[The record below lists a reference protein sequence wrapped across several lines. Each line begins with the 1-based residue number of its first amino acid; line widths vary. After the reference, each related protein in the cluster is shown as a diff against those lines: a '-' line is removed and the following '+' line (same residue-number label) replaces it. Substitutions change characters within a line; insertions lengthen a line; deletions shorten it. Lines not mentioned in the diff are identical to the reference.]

1 MNSIANREIRSKI
14 WKHQKGI
21 GGGDNESITRATVC
35 SDKKEGGL
43 DLSKWIWR
51 FANERDSSWRKVISS
66 KFGEDPGDGVHARCE
81 EIMVHEFGKRLE
93 RNGRP
98 FFLAL
103 FVL

>member
-1 MNSIANREIRSKI
+1 MIIRSKIRNRIFSTSACTFMNSIANREIRSKI

-35 SDKKEGGL
+35 FDKKERGL

-66 KFGEDPGDGVHARCE
+66 KFGEDPGGWCSCKV
-81 EIMVHEFGKRLE
+81 
-93 RNGRP
+93 
-98 FFLAL
+98 
-103 FVL
+103 